1 MRKVYINCGLH
12 NGESLR
18 KFLMSKNYDMD
29 FDVYCFEANPIV
41 YKEYKYSE
49 KCRVVYKRRKRVLYD
64 KICRIYNKAV
74 WSKDGAID
82 FYVGKKDNTSRG
94 CSLIKEKISG
104 GLDLNNPI
112 SVPSFDFSRWILDNF
127 NKDDYIIMKMDIEGA
142 EYDILP
148 HMFKHWNHCHGG
160 NISSLSVEFHRD
172 FFPEKDLNFWGGAP
186 YYCGHFIMNIIKHG
200 VCFNWWPGE
209 W

>member
-142 EYDILP
+142 EYEVLKKMLEDKSIGYI
-148 HMFKHWNHCHGG
+148 NEAY
-160 NISSLSVEFHRD
+160 IEFHHRKILV
-172 FFPEKDLNFWGGAP
+172 PEVEHRKILNKLLALNSLEMK
-186 YYCGHFIMNIIKHG
+186 Y
-200 VCFNWWPGE
+200 VE
-209 W
+209 